1 MRVIDRLQEY
11 LTRKNISPY
20 IFEKSCGIANGY
32 LSKQMKGKGSIGSE
46 IINKIKEKY
55 KDLNITWLLTG
66 EGQML
71 TNHYYVQSDQVS
83 TLAENEAVYETQQH
97 TIKTLREKILILE
110 NALADKE
117 KIIKLL
123 EKQLTDL
130 SS

>member
-20 IFEKSCGIANGY
+20 NFEKNCGIANGY

-71 TNHYYVQSDQVS
+71 TSHFYVQSDQVS
-83 TLAENEAVYETQQH
+83 ALAENEVVYETQQH

-110 NALADKE
+110 SALADKE

-123 EKQLTDL
+123 EKQL
-130 SS
+130 SQ

>member
-1 MRVIDRLQEY
+1 MRVVDRLQEY
-11 LTRKNISPY
+11 LVRKNISPY
-20 IFEKSCGIANGY
+20 IFEKNCNIANGY
-32 LSKQMKGKGSIGSE
+32 LNKQTKGKGTIGSA
-46 IINKIKEKY
+46 IINKIREKY

-71 TNHYYVQSDQVS
+71 ASHFYVQTDQVS

-97 TIKTLREKILILE
+97 TIKSLREKILILE

-123 EKQLTDL
+123 EKQLTTP